1 MTHTKLLVIV
11 GDNHMS
17 ATNRTAFDARAKIVA
32 DKVGAELLVLE
43 PGQNA
48 SLLDVRVPHD
58 LAPAVDAIHGTAMGF
73 TLDPLEQSIDQ
84 AVRLVAES
92 EGELAVKLSRHL
104 DLLLAEQLCRVAT

>member
-11 GDNHMS
+11 GNTLMS
-17 ATNRTAFDARAKIVA
+17 TPDRTAFDARAKVVA

-58 LAPAVDAIHGTAMGF
+58 LTAGVDAIHGTVTGL

-92 EGELAVKLSRHL
+92 GGELAVKLSRHL